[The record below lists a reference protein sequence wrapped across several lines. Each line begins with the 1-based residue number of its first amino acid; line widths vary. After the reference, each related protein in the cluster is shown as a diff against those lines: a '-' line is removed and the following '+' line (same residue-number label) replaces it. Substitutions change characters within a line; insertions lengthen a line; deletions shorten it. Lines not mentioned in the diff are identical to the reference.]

1 MKEFRIEE
9 LAEVVSGGTPS
20 TKNSA
25 YWDGE
30 ILWVT
35 PKDLSNSSKKWICS
49 SISTITTEGL
59 KNSAARMLPANS
71 VLLSSRAPI
80 GYLALAGKPLC
91 TNQGFKSMIC
101 NKDIILPEY
110 LYYYLQTKV
119 EELNNISTGSTFK
132 ELSASL
138 LKSYTITIHEFALQ
152 QHIVDILGSIDNS
165 IEKSE
170 QIISEIERLIH
181 LQFSVFY
188 GGLTTKSTIGKEFEC
203 CLGGTP
209 KTTCPEY
216 WDGNINWINSGEVN
230 KLRICNASKK
240 ISQLGMEKSATKLL
254 NRGTTVIAITGATL
268 GQVSLLEIDT
278 CANQS
283 VIGIGENQIKKDFI
297 YPLIMHH
304 ISDLIKKQTGG
315 AQQHINMNDVK
326 SLEIMVPTL
335 TQYRDYS
342 FEVMPLFD
350 LQSSLCAKIEKMKE
364 LKALYLK
371 KFFG

>member
-1 MKEFRIEE
+1 MVSFMKEFRIEE

-25 YWDGE
+25 YWDGK

-35 PKDLSNSSKKWICS
+35 PKDLANSSKKWICS

-152 QHIVDILGSIDNS
+152 QHIVDIRRN
-165 IEKSE
+165 
-170 QIISEIERLIH
+170 
-181 LQFSVFY
+181 V
-188 GGLTTKSTIGKEFEC
+188 
-203 CLGGTP
+203 
-209 KTTCPEY
+209 
-216 WDGNINWINSGEVN
+216 V
-230 KLRICNASKK
+230 
-240 ISQLGMEKSATKLL
+240 
-254 NRGTTVIAITGATL
+254 
-268 GQVSLLEIDT
+268 
-278 CANQS
+278 
-283 VIGIGENQIKKDFI
+283 
-297 YPLIMHH
+297 
-304 ISDLIKKQTGG
+304 
-315 AQQHINMNDVK
+315 
-326 SLEIMVPTL
+326 
-335 TQYRDYS
+335 
-342 FEVMPLFD
+342 
-350 LQSSLCAKIEKMKE
+350 
-364 LKALYLK
+364 
-371 KFFG
+371 